1 MNFVFYLIHS
11 LDVSVYVFL
20 NRFAGNWVVD
30 RLVSYEEADNLF
42 KGGLF
47 LAMYAYI
54 WFQVS
59 PRQEERRKSIVAI
72 LTGTLVALVLA
83 RTMANFAPYRLRPMY
98 DPTLPHRAYSLP
110 MSFNMEN
117 WSSFPSDSA
126 AYFFALAFG
135 LARLMRRRAVPILLF
150 TAIWMCLPRLF
161 SGLHFLSDI
170 VMGIAIG
177 IAMVEASLKCQW
189 LQRNLAIPIL
199 SFMEAKP
206 NIFYAASFMIFFEMG
221 VAFDDVRRP
230 VRGLFHALQAGHF
243 RQVEQ
248 FRGQFHAMANFGLLV
263 VMIASAAFIILARN
277 RPRHIRA
284 VNKPLGQL
292 RSTQPF

>member
-1 MNFVFYLIHS
+1 MSFVFHLIHS

-30 RLVSYEEADNLF
+30 RLVSYEEDDNLF
-42 KGGLF
+42 KGGFF

-54 WFQVS
+54 WFQVG
-59 PRQEERRKSIVAI
+59 PRQEEQRRSIVAI

-83 RTMANFAPYRLRPMY
+83 RTIANFAPYRLRPMY
-98 DPTLPHRAYSLP
+98 DPALPHRAYSLP

-126 AYFFALAFG
+126 AYFFALASG
-135 LARLMRRRAVPILLF
+135 LVRLMRRHSVPILLF
-150 TAIWMCLPRLF
+150 TAVWICLPRLF
-161 SGLHFLSDI
+161 AGLHFLSD
-170 VMGIAIG
+170 VVVGIAIG
-177 IAMVEASLKCQW
+177 IAMVEASLKCRW
-189 LQRNLAIPIL
+189 LRQNLATPIL
-199 SFMEAKP
+199 SFMETKP

-243 RQVEQ
+243 RQVEY
-248 FRGQFHAMANFGLLV
+248 FREQFHAMANFGLLV
-263 VMIASAAFIILARN
+263 VIIASIALIILARN
-277 RPRHIRA
+277 RPQHMRA

-292 RSTQPF
+292 RST